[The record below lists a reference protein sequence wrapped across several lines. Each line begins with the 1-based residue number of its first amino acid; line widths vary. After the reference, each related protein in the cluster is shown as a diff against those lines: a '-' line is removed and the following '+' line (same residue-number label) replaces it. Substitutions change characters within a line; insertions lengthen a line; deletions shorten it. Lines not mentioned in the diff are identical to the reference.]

1 MTNAFSDYLKD
12 KQNNLYID
20 YTLGLYKVLESI
32 RQKYPD
38 TELMWCSGGGGRAE
52 YGGLKYTNEFWPSD
66 NTDPLQRIFIQYGYS
81 YFFPMGIQCAH
92 VTSWGKQPLKFKI
105 DVAMSGKLGF
115 DIRIEEMNAE
125 ELKLSQNA
133 LKTIKVYRI

>member
-38 TELMWCSGGGGRAE
+38 TELMWCSGGG
-52 YGGLKYTNEFWPSD
+52 
-66 NTDPLQRIFIQYGYS
+66 
-81 YFFPMGIQCAH
+81 
-92 VTSWGKQPLKFKI
+92 V
-105 DVAMSGKLGF
+105 
-115 DIRIEEMNAE
+115 
-125 ELKLSQNA
+125 QNMED
-133 LKTIKVYRI
+133 